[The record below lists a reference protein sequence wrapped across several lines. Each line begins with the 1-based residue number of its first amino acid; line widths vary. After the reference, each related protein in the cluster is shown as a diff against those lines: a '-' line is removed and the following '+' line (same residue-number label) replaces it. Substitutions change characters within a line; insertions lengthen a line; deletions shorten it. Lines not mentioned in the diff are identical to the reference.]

1 MRSSSAPAAGD
12 GTSPPGQ
19 CAGTLALDCLLPGPP
34 SVTVSS
40 HGHRRLA
47 PPQDRRPRA
56 PPRLPAPL
64 SAVLMQ
70 RGSLP
75 RARPSPRSPRAAVGA
90 GPAHARTALAAPA
103 ARGADVSLT
112 VPPPRLQGNR
122 GFRLLLWEPEVTVY
136 SHGRPAARPRSP
148 PRRVLPALVWAD
160 AEQEEAG
167 RRRNIRCVCG
177 GGRRC
182 AQRGGLRGC
191 CASTPAQKQAR
202 SAECLTILLSDCP
215 VFPVEVSA
223 T

>member
-1 MRSSSAPAAGD
+1 
-12 GTSPPGQ
+12 
-19 CAGTLALDCLLPGPP
+19 
-34 SVTVSS
+34 
-40 HGHRRLA
+40 
-47 PPQDRRPRA
+47 
-56 PPRLPAPL
+56 
-64 SAVLMQ
+64 MQ
-70 RGSLP
+70 RRSLP
-75 RARPSPRSPRAAVGA
+75 RARPSQVPAGRGGRWSRTRS
-90 GPAHARTALAAPA
+90 RTALAAPA

-191 CASTPAQKQAR
+191 CASTQAQKQAR